1 MRIMVPYDGSNH
13 AKKAL
18 EKAMERSK
26 MTQAEI
32 HVVTSIIMDDRFH
45 EKEKNKAQRNLQEA

>member
-45 EKEKNKAQRNLQEA
+45 EKEKNKAQRNLQ